1 MTGSDLNGGSYAYL
15 IGSKFLLELNY
26 CKVPIGSFHQKV
38 LKSKLLK
45 KIDYVYGQKSS
56 LQIYKGFHALTRS
69 NHTQSTLES
78 TLGSTLEST
87 LRSTVRDTVEGKL
100 ESN

>member
-1 MTGSDLNGGSYAYL
+1 M
-15 IGSKFLLELNY
+15 IGSKFLLELNF

-56 LQIYKGFHALTRS
+56 LQIYMGGNLLTV
-69 NHTQSTLES
+69 QSIEIMSYFLFFLATVFGNLEVWKVNKCNIFLKYIS
-78 TLGSTLEST
+78 AG
-87 LRSTVRDTVEGKL
+87 V
-100 ESN
+100 